1 MKTSHASPSSSPRG
15 GSPPGGVV
23 SSRDTPGQTPLPRWL
38 TAGAW
43 GLTLAL
49 GLFLFSPDGEISLS
63 GFVARTLY
71 LGLVGGMCGLLV
83 SQEHRRAHQ
92 RQGERTSVDRLLAVN
107 QTLSTLDLEVLLR
120 QVVKEVTQL
129 IPCRGASIMV
139 LNQQQQRVE
148 KIAVAGQFPTSAATD
163 LSLTL
168 SKGLLHDALAHGVVA
183 LNTPQALHAQLPS
196 LQVREAIQHNVLVVR
211 LQRKHAMG
219 FLLLADKAGVDGFQD
234 REVRL
239 LTVIAEHI
247 AAAIENARLFSELRA
262 VGVERRTLL
271 HALIRAQEHERLR
284 VADEWHDRLSTK
296 LFDLL
301 QGFRSCQQLVA
312 QRVPEGKERFERLA
326 AEIDAMAAFVRRFA
340 NEIYPSVL
348 DDFGFVAALREY
360 IAEMEEQEPFDVT
373 VQAEA
378 IDHPLPTEAN
388 LTLFRITQEA
398 LQNVRK
404 HARARHVQIALVQ
417 EHSGVSL
424 MIKDDGQGFNP
435 EQSLPGHYGLLYM
448 REHAE
453 AYGGT
458 FRVVSSQGQGTEVR
472 VDFPTQENS
481 RRGRTGKR
489 ELG

>member
-1 MKTSHASPSSSPRG
+1 MSCRY
-15 GSPPGGVV
+15 
-23 SSRDTPGQTPLPRWL
+23 TPGQTLLPRWL
-38 TAGAW
+38 TVGAW
-43 GLTLAL
+43 GLTLVL
-49 GLFLFSPDGEISLS
+49 GLFLFSPDGGLSLS
-63 GFVARTLY
+63 GFVLRTFY

-92 RQGERTSVDRLLAVN
+92 TQGERTSVDRLLAVN
-107 QTLSTLDLEVLLR
+107 QTLSTLDLEVLLPQFVR
-120 QVVKEVTQL
+120 EVSQL
-129 IPCRGASIMV
+129 IPCRGASVMV
-139 LNQQQQRVE
+139 LNQQQERVE
-148 KIAVAGQFPTSAATD
+148 KIAVAGQFPTAALAD

-168 SKGLLHDALAHGVVA
+168 GKGLLHDALAHGVVA
-183 LNTPQALHAQLPS
+183 LNTPQALHIQLPS
-196 LQVREAIQHNVLVVR
+196 LQAREAVQHNLLVVR
-211 LQRKHAMG
+211 LQRKHAVG
-219 FLLLADKAGVDGFQD
+219 FLLLADKLGVDGFPD
-234 REVRL
+234 REIRL
-239 LTVIAEHI
+239 LTVIAEQT
-247 AAAIENARLFSELRA
+247 AAAIENARLFAELRA
-262 VGVERRTLL
+262 AGIERRTLL

-301 QGFRSCQQLVA
+301 QGFRSCQQFVA

-326 AEIDAMAAFVRRFA
+326 VEIDAMAAFVRRFA
-340 NEIYPSVL
+340 NELYPLVL

-373 VQAEA
+373 VQAEE
-378 IDHPLPTEAN
+378 IDPQLPTEAN

-435 EQSLPGHYGLLYM
+435 GQSLPGHYGLLYM

-472 VDFPTQENS
+472 VDIPTRENS
-481 RRGRTGKR
+481 LKGRIGER